1 MPIQFIR
8 PGFLGEIRDPFDCDE
23 QAVKALAA
31 ASAFVALADGRLDAI
46 ERDEAVDYIDGR
58 QVAPT
63 VSRQRIAE
71 FFDDRARRLVDA
83 DFGDLIVDGLRPVA
97 ALSLTGDVV
106 RIADRVAAA
115 DRRLHPK
122 ETQMLRLL
130 RLITTLLPEPKL
142 VNCCPKGWRD

>member
-1 MPIQFIR
+1 
-8 PGFLGEIRDPFDCDE
+8 
-23 QAVKALAA
+23 LAA

-58 QVAPT
+58 QLAPT
-63 VSRQRIAE
+63 VSRQRITE

-83 DFGDLIVDGLRPVA
+83 DFGDLIVVGLRPVA
-97 ALSLTGDVV
+97 ALSLTGDAV

-142 VNCCPKGWRD
+142 VNCCPKG